1 MPCSS
6 NKNGIH
12 NMLLCCVCIHVCSLL
27 LFFFF
32 SAGIEDYVSLTNG
45 SITFSGLSDDLPAI
59 QLRLRDDRVPE
70 QTEQLLLHVIIPP
83 VLEYR
88 LVLETST
95 ATVVILDDDG
105 EMSATH
111 HKEQNT
117 YIPLHTLPI

>member
-1 MPCSS
+1 M
-6 NKNGIH
+6 
-12 NMLLCCVCIHVCSLL
+12 
-27 LFFFF
+27 
-32 SAGIEDYVSLTNG
+32 SLTNG

-70 QTEQLLLHVIIPP
+70 QTEQLLLHVMIPP

-88 LVLETST
+88 LVIETST

-105 EMSATH
+105 EMPATH